1 MTTGAR
7 SNELEDPDPLQFTD
21 PELAAVTAEAHR
33 LGYRVSAHAEGLDGC
48 AAAIRHGV
56 DTIEHGMYL
65 NQRPDLLDAMA
76 AAGQVLVPT
85 LSGYYWMAGLA
96 EDVIDPAHATAEP
109 DMPPVLVELAQR
121 NLKEGA
127 ASMRAAQQAGVK
139 IALGSDTSLAV
150 GLEIQRM
157 VHHGLAPAE
166 ALAAA
171 TMTAAEALGLD
182 DHIGT
187 VAAGKLADL
196 TIVDGNPLAEP
207 NLLSDPD
214 RIWLVLQLGVPV
226 AGQLLANP
234 AVAGQFT
241 WPDQPAGPR
250 PADMA
255 GWAQAGRRHA

>member
-1 MTTGAR
+1 
-7 SNELEDPDPLQFTD
+7 
-21 PELAAVTAEAHR
+21 
-33 LGYRVSAHAEGLDGC
+33 
-48 AAAIRHGV
+48 
-56 DTIEHGMYL
+56 
-65 NQRPDLLDAMA
+65 
-76 AAGQVLVPT
+76 
-85 LSGYYWMAGLA
+85 
-96 EDVIDPAHATAEP
+96 
-109 DMPPVLVELAQR
+109 MPPVLVELAQR
-121 NLKEGA
+121 NIEEGA

-187 VAAGKLADL
+187 VAEGKLADL

-207 NLLSDPD
+207 HLLNDPG

-234 AVAGQFT
+234 ALAGQFT
-241 WPDQPAGPR
+241 WPDRPAGPR